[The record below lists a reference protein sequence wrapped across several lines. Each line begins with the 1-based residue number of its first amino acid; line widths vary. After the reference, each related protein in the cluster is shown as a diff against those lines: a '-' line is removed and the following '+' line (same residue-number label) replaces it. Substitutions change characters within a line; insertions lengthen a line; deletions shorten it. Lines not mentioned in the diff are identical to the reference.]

1 MPEKPPVVLMEEF
14 ISLDYTTLATDVG
27 LRFSEKLVEGKI
39 IGHRSKSTGLVYVP
53 PKGYDPIS
61 GQPTSAADEVEVAD
75 RGTLTGFTI
84 IDPIQYFGQKETERY
99 VQASVLL
106 DGASSALGGAR
117 VGGIPVDQVRSGM
130 RVRAVWKPVVE
141 RAGTVVDNWGG
152 RAVASCVAH
161 WEPTGEPDVPAEKIK
176 DNLW

>member
-1 MPEKPPVVLMEEF
+1 MAAKPPVVLMEEF

-27 LRFSEKLVEGKI
+27 LRFSEKLLEGKI

-61 GQPTSAADEVEVAD
+61 GQLTSSADEVEVSD

-117 VGGIPVDQVRSGM
+117 IGGIPVDRVRAGM
-130 RVRAVWKPVVE
+130 RVRAVWKPKAE
-141 RAGTVVDNWGG
+141 RVGTVVDNWGG

-161 WEPTGEPDVPAEKIK
+161 WEATGEPDVPAAEIR
-176 DNLW
+176 NSLW

>member
-1 MPEKPPVVLMEEF
+1 VLEKAPVVRMEEF

-27 LRFSEKLVEGKI
+27 MRFGEMLVQGRI

-61 GQPTSAADEVEVAD
+61 GQPTGPDDEVEVSD
-75 RGTLTGFTI
+75 RGTVTGFTI
-84 IDPIQYFGQKETERY
+84 IDPIQYFGQKETQRY

-117 VGGIPVDQVRSGM
+117 IGGIPVEQVRSGM
-130 RVRAVWKPVVE
+130 RVRAVWKPPAE
-141 RAGTVVDNWGG
+141 RVASVVDNWGG
-152 RAVASCVAH
+152 RAVAACVAW
-161 WEPTGEPDVPAEKIK
+161 WEPTGEPDVPADEIRDK
-176 DNLW
+176 LW

>member
-1 MPEKPPVVLMEEF
+1 MPDKPPVVMMEEF

-27 LRFSEKLVEGKI
+27 IRFSEMLMQGKI

-61 GQPTSAADEVEVAD
+61 GQPTGADDEVVVSD
-75 RGTLTGFTI
+75 RGTVTGFTI

-106 DGASSALGGAR
+106 DGASSALGGVR
-117 VGGIPVDQVRSGM
+117 IGGIPVEQVRSGM
-130 RVRAVWKPVVE
+130 RVRAVWKPPGE
-141 RAGTVVDNWGG
+141 REGTVVDNWGG
-152 RAVASCVAH
+152 RAVASCVAW
-161 WEPTGEPDVPAEKIK
+161 WEPTGEPDVPAEKIR
-176 DNLW
+176 DSFW

>member
-1 MPEKPPVVLMEEF
+1 MSEKPPVVLMEEF
-14 ISLDYTTLATDVG
+14 ISLDYTTLGTDVG
-27 LRFSEKLVEGKI
+27 MRFAAKLLEGKI

-61 GQPTSAADEVEVAD
+61 GQPTSDADEVEVAD
-75 RGTLTGFTI
+75 RGTVTGFTI

-117 VGGIPVDQVRSGM
+117 VGGIPVEQVRSGM
-130 RVRAVWKPVVE
+130 RVRAVWKPPAE

-152 RAVASCVAH
+152 RAVASCIAY
-161 WEPTGEPDVPAEKIK
+161 WEPTGEPDVSADKIR

>member
-1 MPEKPPVVLMEEF
+1 MAEKPPVVLMEEF

-61 GQPTSAADEVEVAD
+61 GQPTGSEDEVEVSD
-75 RGTLTGFTI
+75 RGTVTGFTI

-117 VGGIPVDQVRSGM
+117 VGGMPVEQVRSGM
-130 RVRAVWKPVVE
+130 RVRAVWKPRAE
-141 RAGTVVDNWGG
+141 RVGTVVDNWGG

-161 WEPTGEPDVPAEKIK
+161 WEPTGEPDVPADEIR
-176 DNLW
+176 NSLW